1 MYGHRLSKENMVGYM
16 QNKNLQW
23 MHHLDLKHI
32 ENDIHYGFFKML
44 DNSFNYTFLIDDME
58 YHFEGISEYIT
69 EEIGF

>member
-23 MHHLDLKHI
+23 MHHLDLEHI

-44 DNSFNYTFLIDDME
+44 DNSFN
-58 YHFEGISEYIT
+58 
-69 EEIGF
+69 